1 MWIFVPHLFTLL
13 SDLSMACMN
22 RRYDGSNWFSNRYG
36 KQSGEKKNEE
46 QRKLKTNSL
55 EKAEMVQMTE
65 RSKRHN

>member
-1 MWIFVPHLFTLL
+1 
-13 SDLSMACMN
+13 MACMN